1 MALPADHGSRALAA
15 ERLSAGLGSDY
26 VSHSRPARLGRF
38 GTRALD
44 QRRCLAQLRFCVAGS
59 CLGIARAAALRGSC
73 SAPPEGGS
81 VRAVL
86 DFDAGFY
93 PERGESGNPWLG
105 RCRTGAF
112 LGKSSARTGRL
123 DFVPRRA
130 VAAGAVAAAS
140 RCLDVVP
147 AAFVERGGDRM
158 NMNMTGRRAFLQIL
172 LCCALL
178 SGSAFSQSGGELRF
192 CLRSEPKTFDPL
204 LVDDDS
210 SLAIR
215 YLTGG
220 VLVRANRKTQELEPE
235 LAESWKVSKDGKQ
248 VTFKLRH
255 GITFSDGSPF
265 FSEDV
270 AFTMQRLMDPA
281 LHSSTGDAFRS
292 GSGTVSSKIIASDQI
307 AIIFPAPP
315 AGLER
320 LFDQV
325 AIMSAHSPKKEAA
338 VLGPFMVAEY
348 KAGSSVLLRRN
359 PNYWKKDSQG
369 RRLPYLDSIRL
380 DIQSNRDVEML
391 RFKRG
396 ELDLIN
402 ILDSD
407 YFDRLAASS
416 PLLAHYAGASLDS
429 NFMWFNQ
436 VAIAPIPEYNRA
448 CFRSANFR
456 RAISQAINRDDLSRV
471 VFNGHAQ
478 PAAGPVS
485 PANKFWFNSRLKAE
499 SYRPDAALKR
509 LQTDGFHLQ
518 NGALFD
524 KGGNAVEFS
533 IVTNAGNKPRE
544 RMAVM
549 VQEDLGKLGIKVNV
563 VTLDFPSLIE
573 RISQKFNYEA
583 AMLGFRN
590 VDLDPNGQ
598 MNIWLSSAEDHAWNP
613 QQKSPE
619 TAWEA
624 EIDRLMRAQASTA
637 DPKKRKESFDRVQEI
652 APGTAPFIY
661 LVNQIALPAVSSAVE
676 GANPGILSPQT
687 FWNAERLT
695 LNARTGGSR

>member
-1 MALPADHGSRALAA
+1 
-15 ERLSAGLGSDY
+15 
-26 VSHSRPARLGRF
+26 
-38 GTRALD
+38 
-44 QRRCLAQLRFCVAGS
+44 
-59 CLGIARAAALRGSC
+59 
-73 SAPPEGGS
+73 
-81 VRAVL
+81 
-86 DFDAGFY
+86 
-93 PERGESGNPWLG
+93 
-105 RCRTGAF
+105 
-112 LGKSSARTGRL
+112 
-123 DFVPRRA
+123 
-130 VAAGAVAAAS
+130 
-140 RCLDVVP
+140 
-147 AAFVERGGDRM
+147 M
-158 NMNMTGRRAFLQIL
+158 NMNTNLTGRRTFTRFLLRFL
-172 LCCALL
+172 LPCALL
-178 SGSAFSQSGGELRF
+178 FLSLSSGSAFSQNGGELRF
-192 CLRSEPKTFDPL
+192 SLHSEPKTFDPL

-210 SLAIR
+210 SLSIR

-220 VLVRANRKTQELEPE
+220 VLVRVNRRTQELEPE
-235 LAESWKVSKDGKQ
+235 LAESWEISKDGKQ
-248 VTFKLRH
+248 ITFKLRR

-265 FSEDV
+265 SAEDV

-292 GSGTVSSKIIASDQI
+292 GNGAVSTKIIAPDQI
-307 AIIFPAPP
+307 AVIFPAPL
-315 AGLER
+315 AGMDR

-338 VLGPFMVAEY
+338 VLGPFLVAEY

-369 RRLPYLDSIRL
+369 RHLPYLDAIRL
-380 DIQSNRDVEML
+380 DIQSNRDIEML

-402 ILDSD
+402 VLDSD
-407 YFDRLAASS
+407 YFDRLAATS
-416 PLLAHYAGASLDS
+416 PQLTHDAGPSLDS
-429 NFMWFNQ
+429 DFLWFNQ
-436 VAIAPIPEYNRA
+436 VASAPIPEYKRA
-448 CFRSANFR
+448 WFRDANFR
-456 RAISQAINRDDLSRV
+456 RAISQTINRDDLSRV

-478 PAAGPVS
+478 PAVGPVS
-485 PANKFWFNSRLKAE
+485 PANKFWFNNKLKAE
-499 SYRPDAALKR
+499 PHRPDAALQC
-509 LQTDGFHLQ
+509 LQADGFHLQ

-524 KGGNAVEFS
+524 KAGNLVEFS
-533 IVTNAGNKPRE
+533 IVTNAGSKPRE

-573 RISQKFNYEA
+573 RITQKFNYEA

-613 QQKSPE
+613 QQKFPE

-624 EIDRLMRAQASTA
+624 EIDGLMRAQASTA

-652 APGTAPFIY
+652 VAEQTPIIY
-661 LVNQIALPAVSSAVE
+661 LVNQNALSAVSAAVE

-695 LNARTGGSR
+695 LNATTRASR